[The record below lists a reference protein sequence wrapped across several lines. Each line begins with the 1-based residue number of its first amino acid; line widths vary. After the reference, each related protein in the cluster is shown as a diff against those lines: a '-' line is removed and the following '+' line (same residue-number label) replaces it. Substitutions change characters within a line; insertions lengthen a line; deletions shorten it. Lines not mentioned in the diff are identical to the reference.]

1 MRNHTKGRWLSF
13 VCAIALLSGTSLAP
27 AQQAAP
33 GSQPPAAGAAT
44 AERKPLA
51 ESLTGVAR
59 AEYEAGRI
67 LYVDGDYQTAVVKF
81 ERAYQESKDPRLL
94 WNMAAAEKNLR
105 HYVRVE
111 GLVRRYIDESG
122 AQLTETERADA
133 QALLDTV
140 SQFIGDVTIKVQPD
154 GANVAVDGSAVGVT
168 PLEKPVRLEI
178 GTRAIEVKKEGFVP
192 HRESFQITG
201 GSQLL
206 EFNLEQELHQGT
218 LRILADP
225 GNIIHVD
232 GKVVGTTE
240 WQGTIPSG
248 AHNVHVTA
256 EGFRPYR
263 SDTVVQDNQTTTLR
277 ITLQED
283 AKPLGAMT
291 PEDSGNDYMWAWI
304 AGGAVV
310 VSGLAIG
317 GYYLFRPEDSGPP
330 APVDGT
336 LGTIELPLG
345 F

>member
-13 VCAIALLSGTSLAP
+13 VCTIALLSGTSLAP
-27 AQQAAP
+27 AQPAGGAAP
-33 GSQPPAAGAAT
+33 RAEAAG
-44 AERKPLA
+44 ERKPLA

-67 LYVDGDYQTAVVKF
+67 LYMDGDYQTAVVKF

-105 HYVRVE
+105 RYVRVE
-111 GLVRRYIDESG
+111 ELVRRYIEESG

-154 GANVAVDGSAVGVT
+154 GSSVAVDGAPVGTT
-168 PLEKPVRLEI
+168 PLPKPVRLEI
-178 GTRAIEVKKEGFVP
+178 GTRTVEIKKNGYIP
-192 HRESFQITG
+192 QREALQITG

-206 EFNLEQELHQGT
+206 EFNLEQEVHQGT

-225 GNIIHVD
+225 GNVIHVD

-240 WQGTIPSG
+240 WQGTLPSG

-256 EGFRPYR
+256 DGFRPYR

-277 ITLQED
+277 ITLQEESR
-283 AKPLGAMT
+283 ALGAMS
-291 PEDSGNDYMWAWI
+291 PEDSKNDYMWAWI

-330 APVDGT
+330 APVEGT
-336 LGTIELPLG
+336 LGTIELPFLG

>member
-1 MRNHTKGRWLSF
+1 MRNDTKGRWLSF
-13 VCAIALLSGTSLAP
+13 VCTIALLSGTTLAP
-27 AQQAAP
+27 AQQPPAGSPPATQAAP
-33 GSQPPAAGAAT
+33 G
-44 AERKPLA
+44 ERKPLA

-67 LYVDGDYQTAVVKF
+67 LYLDGDYQTAVVKF
-81 ERAYQESKDPRLL
+81 DRAYQESKDPRLL

-111 GLVRRYIDESG
+111 ELVRRYITESG
-122 AQLTETERADA
+122 SQLTEAERADA
-133 QALLDTV
+133 QTLLDTV

-154 GANVAVDGSAVGVT
+154 GANVAVDGAAVGVT
-168 PLEKPVRLEI
+168 PFEKPVRLEI
-178 GTRAIEVKKEGFVP
+178 GTRAFEVKKDGYVP
-192 HRESFQITG
+192 HRESIQVSG

-240 WQGTIPSG
+240 WQGTLASG

-283 AKPLGAMT
+283 AKSLGAMS

-317 GYYLFRPEDSGPP
+317 SYYLFRPGDSGPP
-330 APVDGT
+330 APVEGT
-336 LGTIELPLG
+336 LGTIELPFG

>member
-13 VCAIALLSGTSLAP
+13 VCTIALLSGTSLAP
-27 AQQAAP
+27 AQPAGGAAP
-33 GSQPPAAGAAT
+33 RAEAAG
-44 AERKPLA
+44 ERKPLA

-67 LYVDGDYQTAVVKF
+67 LYMDGDYQTAVVKF

-111 GLVRRYIDESG
+111 ELVRRYIEESG

-154 GANVAVDGSAVGVT
+154 GSSVAVDGAPVGTT
-168 PLEKPVRLEI
+168 PLPKPVRLEI
-178 GTRAIEVKKEGFVP
+178 GTRTVEIKKNGYVP
-192 HRESFQITG
+192 QREALQITG

-206 EFNLEQELHQGT
+206 EFNLEQEVHQGT

-225 GNIIHVD
+225 GNVIHVD

-240 WQGTIPSG
+240 WQGTLPSG

-256 EGFRPYR
+256 DGFRPYR

-277 ITLQED
+277 ITLQEESR
-283 AKPLGAMT
+283 ALGAMS
-291 PEDSGNDYMWAWI
+291 PEDSKNDYMWAWI

-330 APVDGT
+330 APVEGT
-336 LGTIELPLG
+336 LGTIELPFLG

>member
-13 VCAIALLSGTSLAP
+13 VCTIALLSGTTLAP
-27 AQQAAP
+27 AQQ
-33 GSQPPAAGAAT
+33 PAAGAARGT
-44 AERKPLA
+44 EAVGERKPLA

-67 LYVDGDYQTAVVKF
+67 LYMDGDYQTAVVKF

-111 GLVRRYIDESG
+111 ELVRRYLDESG

-133 QALLDTV
+133 QVLLDTV

-154 GANVAVDGSAVGVT
+154 GSSVAVDGAAVGVT
-168 PLEKPVRLEI
+168 PLPKPVRLEI
-178 GTRAIEVKKEGFVP
+178 GTRLLEIKKDGFVP
-192 HRESFQITG
+192 QRESFQISG

-240 WQGTIPSG
+240 WQGTLASG

-256 EGFRPYR
+256 DGFRPYR

-283 AKPLGAMT
+283 ARPLGAMS
-291 PEDSGNDYMWAWI
+291 PEDSKNDYMWAWI

-317 GYYLFRPEDSGPP
+317 SYYLFRPEDSGPP

-336 LGTIELPLG
+336 LGTIELPFG

>member
-1 MRNHTKGRWLSF
+1 MRNQTKGRWLSC
-13 VCAIALLSGTSLAP
+13 VCTIALLSGTTIAP
-27 AQQAAP
+27 AQQSPGTPAAP
-33 GSQPPAAGAAT
+33 SNQAAG
-44 AERKPLA
+44 ERKPLA

-81 ERAYQESKDPRLL
+81 DRAYQESKDPRLL

-111 GLVRRYIDESG
+111 ELVRRYIDESG

-154 GANVAVDGSAVGVT
+154 GANVAVDGAAVGVT

-178 GTRAIEVKKEGFVP
+178 GTRAFEISKQGFLP
-192 HRESFQITG
+192 HRESFQISG

-206 EFNLEQELHQGT
+206 EFSLEQELHQGT

-240 WQGTIPSG
+240 WSGTIASG

-256 EGFRPYR
+256 DGFRPYR
-263 SDTVVQDNQTTTLR
+263 SDTVVQDSQTTTLR
-277 ITLQED
+277 ITLQEE

-291 PEDSGNDYMWAWI
+291 PEDSGKDYTWAWI
-304 AGGAVV
+304 AGGAAV

-317 GYYLFRPEDSGPP
+317 AYFIFRPEDSGPP
-330 APVDGT
+330 PPVDGT
-336 LGTIELPLG
+336 LGTIELPLR

>member
-13 VCAIALLSGTSLAP
+13 VCTIALLSGTTLAP
-27 AQQAAP
+27 AQQTAP
-33 GSQPPAAGAAT
+33 SGAEAT

-81 ERAYQESKDPRLL
+81 DRAYQESKDPRLL

-111 GLVRRYIDESG
+111 ELVRRYIEESG
-122 AQLTETERADA
+122 AQLTETERTDA

-154 GANVAVDGSAVGVT
+154 GASVAVDGAAVGVT
-168 PLEKPVRLEI
+168 PLPKPVRLEI
-178 GTRAIEVKKEGFVP
+178 GTRAVEVKKEGFID

-206 EFNLEQELHQGT
+206 EFTLEQALHEGT

-225 GNIIHVD
+225 GNVIQVD

-240 WQGTIPSG
+240 WQGKIASG

-263 SDTVVQDNQTTTLR
+263 SDTVIQDNQTTTLR

-291 PEDSGNDYMWAWI
+291 PEDSKNDYLWAWI

-317 GYYLFRPEDSGPP
+317 SYYLFRPEDSGPP

-336 LGTIELPLG
+336 LGTIELPFG

>member
-13 VCAIALLSGTSLAP
+13 VCTIALLSGTSLAP
-27 AQQAAP
+27 AQPAGGAAP
-33 GSQPPAAGAAT
+33 RAEAAG
-44 AERKPLA
+44 ERKPLA

-67 LYVDGDYQTAVVKF
+67 LYMDGDYQTAVVKF

-111 GLVRRYIDESG
+111 ELVRRYIEESG

-154 GANVAVDGSAVGVT
+154 GSSVAVDGAPVGTT
-168 PLEKPVRLEI
+168 PLPKPVRLEI
-178 GTRAIEVKKEGFVP
+178 GTRTVEIKKNGYVP
-192 HRESFQITG
+192 QREALQITG

-206 EFNLEQELHQGT
+206 EFNLEQEVHQGT

-225 GNIIHVD
+225 GNVIHVD

-240 WQGTIPSG
+240 WQGTLPSG

-256 EGFRPYR
+256 DGFRPYR
-263 SDTVVQDNQTTTLR
+263 SDTVIQDNQTTTLR
-277 ITLQED
+277 ITLQEESR
-283 AKPLGAMT
+283 ALGAMS
-291 PEDSGNDYMWAWI
+291 PEDSKNDYMWAWI

-330 APVDGT
+330 APVEGT
-336 LGTIELPLG
+336 LGTIELPFLG